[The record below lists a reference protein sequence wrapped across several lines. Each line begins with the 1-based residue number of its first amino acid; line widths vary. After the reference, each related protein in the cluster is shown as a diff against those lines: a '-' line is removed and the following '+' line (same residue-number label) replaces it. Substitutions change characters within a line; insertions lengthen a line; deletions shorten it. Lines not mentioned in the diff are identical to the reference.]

1 MPTDALL
8 IQFPGDRIFRVVA
21 GNLLDQP
28 ADAIVNAANGSLAHG
43 GGVAAAISR
52 AAGPVLDEASR
63 QYVKENGPLPVGDA
77 VVTTA
82 GRLPFEGVIHA
93 VGPVWGEGDE
103 ATKLA
108 SAVAAALT
116 AANQR
121 GWRTIAMPAVS
132 SGIFRVPLAICARAY
147 LDGLARHLR
156 EQPGSSVREVRLV
169 LLPGSASDELV
180 EHLRAASRPEGLP
193 PPE

>member
-1 MPTDALL
+1 VPTDALL
-8 IQFPGDRIFRVVA
+8 IQFPGNRIFRVVA

-28 ADAIVNAANGSLAHG
+28 SDAIVNAATRSLAHG

-63 QYVKENGPLPVGDA
+63 QYVKENGPVPVGDA

-147 LDGLARHLR
+147 LDGLARHLH
-156 EQPGSSVREVRLV
+156 EQPGSCVRDVRLV
-169 LLPGSASDELV
+169 LLPGPASDELV
-180 EHLRAASRPEGLP
+180 EHLRAAAQA
-193 PPE
+193 